1 MVALLVFSFVLLVIA
16 AAVGVPVLAW
26 REGRVDDADAAVLGG
41 VVLTLGLGGL
51 NLAFVLG
58 NVVFGD
64 FGAKAV
70 VLGLAPMAAGALGLW
85 VVRRG
90 KRDGRR
96 TPTLVAAALL
106 TVAGLP
112 GYFAL
117 PVAVVTSVAAAGLYL
132 AGLTSPRKLLAR
144 LDPRE

>member
-1 MVALLVFSFVLLVIA
+1 MALFAFSFVLLVIA
-16 AAVGVPVLAW
+16 AAVGVSVLAW
-26 REGRVDDADAAVLGG
+26 RERRVDDADAAVLGG

-51 NLAFVLG
+51 NLAFVVA
-58 NVVFGD
+58 NVVFGG
-64 FGAKAV
+64 FALTA
-70 VLGLAPMAAGALGLW
+70 LAFGLAPLAAGALGLR
-85 VVRRG
+85 VVRQ
-90 KRDGRR
+90 GRR
-96 TPTLVAAALL
+96 GGGRTPALVAAALL

-117 PVAVVTSVAAAGLYL
+117 PVAVVTSAAAAGLYL

>member
-1 MVALLVFSFVLLVIA
+1 MV
-16 AAVGVPVLAW
+16 
-26 REGRVDDADAAVLGG
+26 
-41 VVLTLGLGGL
+41 
-51 NLAFVLG
+51 G

-64 FGAKAV
+64 FALVA
-70 VLGLAPMAAGALGLW
+70 LAFGLAPMAAGALGLR

-90 KRDGRR
+90 RRAGGR
-96 TPTLVAAALL
+96 TPALVAAALL

-117 PVAVVTSVAAAGLYL
+117 PVAVVGSVAAAGLYL

-144 LDPRE
+144 LDPRQ